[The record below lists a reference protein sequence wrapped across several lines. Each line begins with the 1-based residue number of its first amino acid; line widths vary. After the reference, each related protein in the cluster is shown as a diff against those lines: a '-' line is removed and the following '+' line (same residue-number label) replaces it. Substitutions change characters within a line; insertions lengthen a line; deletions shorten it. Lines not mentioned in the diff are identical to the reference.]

1 MKRKYATPIHTR
13 LSDMLTTG
21 KRKQR
26 VCLGLS
32 DFNRIV
38 ESGGLFIDKSLLVKE
53 FMDAESAVDVI
64 LRPRRFGK
72 STNLKMLQSFLSTES
87 IGAQSRTKQFFDR
100 CLIGQNTHFMEQHFQ
115 KYPVVFLNLKGCEG
129 GTWEVMKTRLWRCIQ
144 MMYEP
149 HLAELSGSLALQ
161 DFNFDSMRT
170 PASELLEGSLMLLI
184 RLLYRRVGK
193 RVIVLIDEYDAPLNH
208 AFRGGFF
215 DVASEFFASFFSFA
229 LKDNEFLQKACLLG
243 IVEIRGANLLSSLN
257 NMCIYSVADTPYSEF
272 FGFSVQEIQKIVE
285 SEEILSNILGWYNG
299 YTIGGRLMIN
309 PWSFLSYYMHG
320 VFRSYWIDTSF
331 TATLRTILEP
341 HLRDLLLTTFQL
353 LFGPDPVPVPSLC
366 SKVDYSSRTMDLP
379 SVVNFLV
386 HTGYLSYC
394 PKDSFIGIVRIP
406 NHEVRQHWNVHV
418 VKIVHEKVLNKAS
431 VSQTRLQES
440 FTANPF
446 SSPDLQE
453 VMGELLYTS
462 ISYMDTESDN
472 SYHCF
477 YLGCFK
483 TALDELQSFKVKS
496 NRESGTGR
504 YDIVVVIEIMKRVI
518 IFELKQADSE
528 AKLDDNADEALRQ
541 AFQKDYSADFK
552 GYECYLIGVAF
563 FKKVMSRLK
572 VHSFTA

>member
-1 MKRKYATPIHTR
+1 
-13 LSDMLTTG
+13 
-21 KRKQR
+21 
-26 VCLGLS
+26 
-32 DFNRIV
+32 
-38 ESGGLFIDKSLLVKE
+38 
-53 FMDAESAVDVI
+53 
-64 LRPRRFGK
+64 
-72 STNLKMLQSFLSTES
+72 
-87 IGAQSRTKQFFDR
+87 
-100 CLIGQNTHFMEQHFQ
+100 MEQHFQ

-320 VFRSYWIDTSF
+320 VFRSYWIDTS
-331 TATLRTILEP
+331 L
-341 HLRDLLLTTFQL
+341 QL
-353 LFGPDPVPVPSLC
+353 L
-366 SKVDYSSRTMDLP
+366 
-379 SVVNFLV
+379 
-386 HTGYLSYC
+386 
-394 PKDSFIGIVRIP
+394 
-406 NHEVRQHWNVHV
+406 
-418 VKIVHEKVLNKAS
+418 
-431 VSQTRLQES
+431 
-440 FTANPF
+440 
-446 SSPDLQE
+446 
-453 VMGELLYTS
+453 
-462 ISYMDTESDN
+462 
-472 SYHCF
+472 
-477 YLGCFK
+477 
-483 TALDELQSFKVKS
+483 
-496 NRESGTGR
+496 
-504 YDIVVVIEIMKRVI
+504 
-518 IFELKQADSE
+518 
-528 AKLDDNADEALRQ
+528 
-541 AFQKDYSADFK
+541 
-552 GYECYLIGVAF
+552 
-563 FKKVMSRLK
+563 
-572 VHSFTA
+572 